1 MIQSNFLVIGSGI
14 SGLTYAIKT
23 AEKNPKASIT
33 IVTKE
38 RIQDGNTRWAQGG
51 IAVVTDFVKD
61 SFDQHIH
68 DTLVAG
74 DGICDEKVVR
84 FVVEEGTDRLNDL
97 LAWGAE
103 FDRNQD
109 GNFNLGK
116 EGGHSTFRILHH
128 KDITGLEIQRTLIE
142 KTKTLSNIHVLENHL
157 AIDLITDHHIKPNSE
172 AQDLS
177 CYGAYIYSKETK
189 KISVL
194 TSKITVLATGGAGQV
209 YQYTTNP
216 SGATGDGIGLAY
228 RAKAHIKNMQ
238 YVQFHPTV
246 LFGDVASDRAFL
258 ISEAVRGDGAKL
270 ISKDGQSFL
279 KKYDEREELASRDIV
294 ARAIDNELK
303 IRGEGYVLLD
313 CTHLDQKEFVKRF
326 PNIYDKCL
334 SIGINPFE
342 KKIPIVPA
350 AHYHCGGIEIDEFGQ
365 TSINHLF
372 AIGECACSGLH
383 GANRLA
389 SNSLLEGL
397 VFGHRAYMKSS
408 ELFNATPFETNIYK
422 KIPDWNDEGMH
433 LPEEMVLVR
442 YLKKELKFMM
452 SDLVG
457 IVRTN
462 NRLKIAKQKE
472 NEIYLSIKELY
483 DISILSPQLL
493 ELRNLTSVAH
503 LIIDQSIEQTQNKGA
518 FYNRDLA

>member
-1 MIQSNFLVIGSGI
+1 MILTDLLVIGSGI

-23 AEKNPKASIT
+23 AEKNPHASVT

-38 RIQDGNTRWAQGG
+38 SIHHGNTRWAQGG
-51 IAVVTDFVKD
+51 VAIVTDFEKD
-61 SFDQHIH
+61 SLDRHIN
-68 DTLVAG
+68 DTIEAG
-74 DGICDEKVVR
+74 DGVCDEKVVR
-84 FVVEEGTDRLNDL
+84 FVVEQGIDRLNDL
-97 LAWGAE
+97 LAWGAQ
-103 FDRNQD
+103 FDRDQD

-116 EGGHSTFRILHH
+116 EGGHSNFRIIHH
-128 KDITGLEIQRTLIE
+128 KDITGFEIQRTLVE
-142 KTKTLSNIHVLENHL
+142 KIKTFSNIRILEDHL
-157 AIDLITDHHIKPNSE
+157 AIDLITDHHIKPSRKAEN
-172 AQDLS
+172 LF

-189 KISVL
+189 SIS
-194 TSKITVLATGGAGQV
+194 TISSKITVLATGGAGQV

-228 RAKAHIKNMQ
+228 RAKARIKNMQ
-238 YVQFHPTV
+238 YVQFHPTA
-246 LFGDVASDRAFL
+246 LFGDVESDRAFL
-258 ISEAVRGDGAKL
+258 ISEAVRGAGAKL
-270 ISKDGQSFL
+270 MVKDGQSFL
-279 KKYDEREELASRDIV
+279 NKYDDREELASRDIV

-303 IRGEGYVLLD
+303 IRGQDYVLLD
-313 CTHLDQKEFVKRF
+313 CTHMDQEEFIRHF

-334 SIGINPFE
+334 SIGINPLE
-342 KKIPIVPA
+342 KKIPVVPA
-350 AHYHCGGIEIDEFGQ
+350 AHYHCGGIEIDKFGQ

-397 VFGHRAYMKSS
+397 VFGHRACTKSS
-408 ELFNATPFETNIYK
+408 ELLDTKSFGTNIYQE
-422 KIPDWNDEGMH
+422 IPDWNDEGMH
-433 LPEEMVLVR
+433 LPDEMVLVR
-442 YLKKELKFMM
+442 YLKNELKFMM

-457 IVRTN
+457 IVRTD
-462 NRLKIAKQKE
+462 NRLKLARQKE

-503 LIIDQSIEQTQNKGA
+503 LIIDQSIEQTENRGA
-518 FYNRDLA
+518 FYNRDLV